1 VNGVIEIVVKI
12 VMMKMINMATI
23 TEDYVSFETAKL
35 LKEKGFSENTICK
48 YADVG
53 GITEKWYDD
62 YRERVLHFDWNEGY
76 LIEPSIELK
85 DQYEI
90 IGNTI
95 SAPTLQMTMK
105 WLRKVH
111 NIHINLDIHW
121 LHFANKNG
129 WMYIIVRI
137 LENGTEFVDAKGDSN
152 DKHFYSTYEEACETA
167 IKYCLVHLI

>member
-12 VMMKMINMATI
+12 VMMKMINMTTI

-35 LKEKGFSENTICK
+35 LKEKGFDSDSISAYYFFMEGSEPILN
-48 YADVG
+48 
-53 GITEKWYDD
+53 
-62 YRERVLHFDWNEGY
+62 R
-76 LIEPSIELK
+76 IEPQHFIN
-85 DQYEI
+85 QCG
-90 IGNTI
+90 GNI
-95 SAPTLQMTMK
+95 SLVGCPTLQMAMK
-105 WLRKVH
+105 WLRKIH